1 MLSKIL
7 SVLGGDLI
15 GEIGDL
21 ISQWQ
26 QGKITKE
33 ELAFKIKTF
42 EAANEQAIKLAQ
54 IEVNKEEAKHK
65 SIYVAGWRPFIGWVC
80 GLGFAM
86 NFLVGPL
93 LTFFCALAGVPVVFP
108 TIDVA
113 SFMPVLL
120 GMLGLGA
127 YRTYEKEKGV
137 ARKTLSD

>member
-113 SFMPVLL
+113 AFMPVLL